1 MSCNFCE
8 RRGVAILPVRS
19 AITLDNSGAP
29 ALPPEF
35 TTSVS
40 ERGKIK
46 YTSRLL
52 REGYLHIYDEKRQ
65 TWTDYIVTDDA
76 YYWKVTDDA
85 PSIIPKL
92 GQKPCATK
100 LDEVARASFISLPL
114 AINPNDNGRFW
125 LSWSQY
131 AWTDAIREM
140 HHQIEF
146 REKHM
151 QCFDLKLWLLDKKA
165 DQTVPLTQLRQTV
178 AEYCDAKIPASSFDF
193 YSSPWLTKTK
203 SDGDFLLNTATHLA
217 SIPLNPDPSRAAIIH
232 LQDPIAI
239 SEDLSQLILQSHD
252 NFLTVC
258 RKNSKLSDFD
268 RKLTAFSNISLAEY
282 NVKENN
288 KLQQFLAAEE
298 LENKAYFGDGETF
311 IWPSIAE
318 KNAKKI
324 RDYTNENYES
334 WADNEWERYLAHA
347 NENNIDEFKN
357 DYNTQKNEYKSNYE
371 IPLFDMYLA
380 MLKHSLFI
388 NYFIYNFDANNKT
401 SGENYTNTLSSCLIG
416 SQVSAECAD
425 YIETQLNGDFLD
437 KKNIFMRAYIFNQN
451 DAAQFYKEHIPQS
464 TDNLQLHSLPWGNL
478 LSFHSQFLQDLTQK
492 THFNDKINTLN
503 YVLAGPIIR
512 VLKSASLYKTSRL
525 PVLLAINENS
535 PLISMSE
542 KGARKTVSKML
553 TEAIVRETFNAQK
566 MSPVEKLEA
575 KNIFRNAIE
584 NQINQKGI
592 ADTVLKEMGIKSAQG
607 GDLTGDGI
615 LRSNVLL
622 TENMHPEFKGK
633 TPQEIVKIAQR
644 ITSDISTSEQAHN
657 LYLKQKLSVTA
668 STGNIASILFQLA
681 GIACMI
687 EQESAWYGGVKT
699 RAGQRLIASW
709 IGVTGAILE
718 FSFATLNSAWAKG
731 ALTEVRWFRI
741 LSRVAQGV
749 SVVGIAILAYLD
761 YLDYEKEEEKG
772 NILLSNLYY
781 FSSFLGLLLIIC
793 ILGRIPIV
801 GVIISIIFIIVSFA
815 IENYKPNDLMLWI
828 NKCMYFGKNNEGL
841 FSLAKDEDEA
851 FAKLWEQ

>member
-1 MSCNFCE
+1 
-8 RRGVAILPVRS
+8 
-19 AITLDNSGAP
+19 
-29 ALPPEF
+29 
-35 TTSVS
+35 
-40 ERGKIK
+40 
-46 YTSRLL
+46 
-52 REGYLHIYDEKRQ
+52 
-65 TWTDYIVTDDA
+65 
-76 YYWKVTDDA
+76 
-85 PSIIPKL
+85 
-92 GQKPCATK
+92 
-100 LDEVARASFISLPL
+100 
-114 AINPNDNGRFW
+114 
-125 LSWSQY
+125 
-131 AWTDAIREM
+131 
-140 HHQIEF
+140 
-146 REKHM
+146 
-151 QCFDLKLWLLDKKA
+151 
-165 DQTVPLTQLRQTV
+165 
-178 AEYCDAKIPASSFDF
+178 
-193 YSSPWLTKTK
+193 
-203 SDGDFLLNTATHLA
+203 
-217 SIPLNPDPSRAAIIH
+217 
-232 LQDPIAI
+232 
-239 SEDLSQLILQSHD
+239 
-252 NFLTVC
+252 
-258 RKNSKLSDFD
+258 
-268 RKLTAFSNISLAEY
+268 
-282 NVKENN
+282 
-288 KLQQFLAAEE
+288 
-298 LENKAYFGDGETF
+298 
-311 IWPSIAE
+311 
-318 KNAKKI
+318 
-324 RDYTNENYES
+324 
-334 WADNEWERYLAHA
+334 
-347 NENNIDEFKN
+347 
-357 DYNTQKNEYKSNYE
+357 
-371 IPLFDMYLA
+371 
-380 MLKHSLFI
+380 
-388 NYFIYNFDANNKT
+388 
-401 SGENYTNTLSSCLIG
+401 
-416 SQVSAECAD
+416 
-425 YIETQLNGDFLD
+425 
-437 KKNIFMRAYIFNQN
+437 
-451 DAAQFYKEHIPQS
+451 
-464 TDNLQLHSLPWGNL
+464 
-478 LSFHSQFLQDLTQK
+478 
-492 THFNDKINTLN
+492 
-503 YVLAGPIIR
+503 
-512 VLKSASLYKTSRL
+512 
-525 PVLLAINENS
+525 
-535 PLISMSE
+535 
-542 KGARKTVSKML
+542 ML

-801 GVIISIIFIIVSFA
+801 GVIISIIFIIVAFA